1 MSIHIEPLKQQ
12 DAPALFAFE
21 CKNREFFER
30 TVPSRGEAYYH
41 YDYFQNSLQALLA
54 EQEQRISC
62 FTLIKNAAGDILGRM
77 NLVDLD
83 HERGSAELG
92 YRVGADA
99 AGKGVASQALK
110 LLLTEYIQP
119 LGIREVQA
127 KTTAENI
134 ASQKVLL
141 KNGFVFRETDAAG
154 FWHYCWTR

>member
-41 YDYFQNSLQALLA
+41 YDYFQNSLQA
-54 EQEQRISC
+54 
-62 FTLIKNAAGDILGRM
+62 AAGDILGRM